1 MPRKQASSKPKKQVS
16 TKPPSTTPSVKNYF
30 LRVTRS
36 TTKTHEKIDFKEK
49 YLKKNVDPDNFEII
63 ESDEK
68 GKGVTSKVK
77 IPKNEFVCEYA
88 GDLVKFSEAKIR
100 EKNYENEHLGC
111 YLYFFNFKGKRFCI
125 DATKPNDRIGRLIN
139 HSRKKPNLKTKI
151 IDLDGKPRL
160 IFISLREISPGEELT
175 YDYGDR
181 SKEAI
186 AAHPWLNTS

>member
-1 MPRKQASSKPKKQVS
+1 MYNNRRRCLFCQNKCKFTVHTEP
-16 TKPPSTTPSVKNYF
+16 TPYQMERQ
-30 LRVTRS
+30 L
-36 TTKTHEKIDFKEK
+36 HLAIDFRTQKT
-49 YLKKNVDPDNFEII
+49 NQN
-63 ESDEK
+63 DEK
-68 GKGVTSKVK
+68 EKGVTSKVK
-77 IPKNEFVCEYA
+77 IPKNEFGCEYA

-151 IDLDGKPRL
+151 LDLDGKPRL